1 MPIPPFFLARPRR
14 WIFEPRTGLAPVML
28 HFLDIRWRAEVTGR
42 FGYVNTFPIFFLNE
56 RIPVVK
62 RALKYLTQ
70 QRFCIKF
77 SRVCG
82 KACRKM
88 RRESCSEA
96 LFHMQYLL
104 DTPVLVLNRLWQA
117 VNTCS
122 ARRAFTL
129 LYQGHAQV
137 VAAEPGQGFITH
149 DFASWRDF
157 SRSNPEENMAQ
168 TISMQI
174 RVPRIIVLL
183 LFERLPKKEVKFT
196 RHNVFERD
204 KNTCQYCNRVKPREE
219 LNLDHVFPRDRGGQT
234 TWENIVCSCIPCNTR
249 KGNRLPHEAGM
260 QLARKPKRPKWRP
273 FVNISFSTQPH
284 ESWKHFLDIAYW
296 NVELSD

>member
-1 MPIPPFFLARPRR
+1 
-14 WIFEPRTGLAPVML
+14 
-28 HFLDIRWRAEVTGR
+28 
-42 FGYVNTFPIFFLNE
+42 
-56 RIPVVK
+56 
-62 RALKYLTQ
+62 
-70 QRFCIKF
+70 
-77 SRVCG
+77 
-82 KACRKM
+82 M
-88 RRESCSEA
+88 RRESCPGA

-157 SRSNPEENMAQ
+157 SRSNPEGNMAQ